1 MAMKTSRVVRLLLSL
16 VFIALIF
23 LAAGTLRWPRLWFF
37 LGLYA
42 VTTSAL
48 MLWLKRRN
56 PELLKER
63 RSVRKDA
70 KAWDKVIVKVFSALM
85 MVLYIIVPFDAVR
98 FHWSR
103 VPAVVAWLA
112 FAGVSLAW
120 ILVVWA
126 FRENAFLSAI
136 VRIQT
141 DRGHTVCTT
150 GPYKFIRHPLYLA
163 NILFV
168 LCSPLFLGSLFALIP
183 AGLIA
188 GLFVLRTVLE
198 DRTLQ
203 RELPGYA
210 AYAAETRWKLIPK
223 IW

>member
-1 MAMKTSRVVRLLLSL
+1 
-16 VFIALIF
+16 
-23 LAAGTLRWPRLWFF
+23 
-37 LGLYA
+37 
-42 VTTSAL
+42 

-210 AYAAETRWKLIPK
+210 AYAAETRWKLVPNV
-223 IW
+223 W

>member
-1 MAMKTSRVVRLLLSL
+1 MAMKTARVIRLFLSL
-16 VFIALIF
+16 VFMALIF

-70 KAWDKVIVKVFSALM
+70 KAWDKAIVKIITALI

-103 VPAVVAWLA
+103 VPAVVVWLA

-150 GPYKFIRHPLYLA
+150 GPYRFIRHWA
-163 NILFV
+163 
-168 LCSPLFLGSLFALIP
+168 ALRSGP
-183 AGLIA
+183 SSAA
-188 GLFVLRTVLE
+188 PQRT
-198 DRTLQ
+198 R
-203 RELPGYA
+203 RM
-210 AYAAETRWKLIPK
+210 RC
-223 IW
+223 